1 MSVASVS
8 SNSQASGAV
17 GAKTTS
23 VLAMPEIDSGAFM
36 KMLLA
41 QLRHQNPLEPMDDKE
56 MIGQMTQLNSLQEL
70 QKINSTLQTLVDITR
85 SEDPKEG
92 SGNDTGSGS

>member
-8 SNSQASGAV
+8 SNSQASGAA
-17 GAKTTS
+17 GAKTAS
-23 VLAMPEIDSGAFM
+23 GLAMPEVDSGAFM

-85 SEDPKEG
+85 NEAPKEG
-92 SGNDTGSGS
+92 SANDTGSGS